1 MRILLVSATDAEI
14 APFIGALREASPHD
28 IEVLTTGVGMVATG
42 VWCARALSRTHYD
55 VALNLGVCGSFDP
68 ALTPGA
74 VVHVVAD
81 YMPELGAEDGEAF
94 LTIQQLGLLGDDE
107 FPYRGKQIVNGT
119 PPQSSALQRLPV
131 VTGITVNTVH
141 GDARSIA
148 AVTSRFAPQVESM
161 EGAAFMYA
169 CRVSDVPYAQVRAVS
184 NMVERRNREAW
195 KIGDALRNLGAAA
208 VEIVA
213 TL

>member
-14 APFIGALREASPHD
+14 APFLGALRDASPHD

-42 VWCARALSRTHYD
+42 AWCARALSRTHYD